1 MFFQREYSR
10 RERDELVLA
19 ALNTARGSGEWVK
32 THCPFCSTGRKSPS
46 FAISRTHGGF
56 KCHRC
61 SISGMLKDF
70 EEDAEII
77 EQPKSAMQ
85 LPDEFLSLSEEP
97 GKSAF
102 STSAAR
108 AYLAWRNISPSVI
121 KQAHV
126 GACVEGR
133 YRGRIVVPVLSAR
146 GILLGW
152 VSRAWSKKV
161 QKKYLYPV
169 GSWRASALFNEAA
182 LLVETDVPLFIVE
195 GVFDALA
202 LWPNAVAVLGK
213 PSVIQENMLAL
224 SNRPLVSVLDGD
236 AWREGEALSL
246 RLRLTGA
253 TVGAI
258 RLPPKIDPDEVYR
271 EDLMMAGIESLSMM
285 EAVAF

>member
-10 RERDELVLA
+10 QERDALVLQ
-19 ALNTARGSGEWVK
+19 ALSTARGSGEWVK
-32 THCPFCSTGRKSPS
+32 TDCPFCSTGRKSPS

-56 KCHRC
+56 RCHRC
-61 SISGMLKDF
+61 SISGRLKDF
-70 EEDAEII
+70 DEDAEII

-108 AYLAWRNISPSVI
+108 AYLAWRNVSPGVI

-161 QKKYLYPV
+161 QKKYLYPT

-182 LLVETDVPLFIVE
+182 LLVETDVPLFVVE

-224 SNRPLVSVLDGD
+224 SNRPIVSVLDGD
-236 AWREGEALSL
+236 AWREGEAFSL

-258 RLPPKIDPDEVYR
+258 RLPPKIDPDEVHV
-271 EDLMMAGIESLSMM
+271 EDLMSAGLESLSMM